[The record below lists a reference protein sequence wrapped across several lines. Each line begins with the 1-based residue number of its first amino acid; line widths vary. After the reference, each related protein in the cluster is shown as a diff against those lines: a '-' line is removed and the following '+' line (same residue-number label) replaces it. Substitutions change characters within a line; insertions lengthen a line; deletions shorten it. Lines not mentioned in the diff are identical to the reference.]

1 MNLNKT
7 FFADP
12 AKKIKISYADFI
24 DDIKSAKYFRKVFYS
39 DFPYDYFKQ
48 IVLAALSGGSIVLA
62 DKAPENI
69 NGKSDSFLQGNL
81 EEPCGADIS
90 NLSGME
96 DILGKLK
103 AAKNFSIGLFTSGT
117 AGLPKMICHNFRSLA
132 RSVKIAPVHSED
144 VWAFAYA
151 PAHMAGIQVFF
162 QALMNANTI
171 VNVFGLP
178 RDDVLRAVEAL
189 NITHISATPTFFRGL
204 LPPSKPLE
212 SVVRIT
218 SGGEAFDAKTI
229 ANLKK
234 MFVRAKTANI
244 YASTEAGSLLVSEGE
259 FFKIPPEMK
268 DAIKIEAGELLIHK
282 SLLGESLSATGNPW
296 FRTGDMVELAEN
308 GLFRFVSRLDGI
320 VNSGGYK
327 VNPLEVEAALRSI
340 SGIAEA
346 RVYGKKNRL
355 LGEILC
361 ADIVSND
368 KSLDE
373 ASLRMALKN
382 SLQNFKIPR
391 IFNFVDSIELTRT
404 GKISRKL

>member
-69 NGKSDSFLQGNL
+69 KGKSDSFLQGNL

-117 AGLPKMICHNFRSLA
+117 ARLPKMICHNFRSLV

>member
-69 NGKSDSFLQGNL
+69 KGKSDSFLQGNL

-171 VNVFGLP
+171 VNVFGLS

-340 SGIAEA
+340 S
-346 RVYGKKNRL
+346 
-355 LGEILC
+355 
-361 ADIVSND
+361 
-368 KSLDE
+368 
-373 ASLRMALKN
+373 
-382 SLQNFKIPR
+382 
-391 IFNFVDSIELTRT
+391 
-404 GKISRKL
+404 